1 MAQSSSK
8 PEAIPARP
16 GGGWSSR
23 NHDKNEQM
31 TMSGKESPGPR
42 QHVTIVADVEDKLIT
57 LNRVVSLLRSR
68 RFSTVSVGT
77 AKTQT
82 PGVVSLTVVV
92 DAEQTP
98 PRRVV
103 ACLSKLVDVWNVT
116 ERSPDASLS
125 RELALVKVAVPPGAA
140 GLPPDLA
147 QDPIRVLHRDDRAM
161 VLEVVAE
168 PSEVDRILRSLELE
182 SFEIVELAR
191 AGQLTMESGAPTPSG
206 VAKNLARTGPTA

>member
-1 MAQSSSK
+1 
-8 PEAIPARP
+8 
-16 GGGWSSR
+16 
-23 NHDKNEQM
+23 M
-31 TMSGKESPGPR
+31 TMSEKEASEPR
-42 QHVTIVADVEDKLIT
+42 QNVTIVADVDDKLIT

-82 PGVVSLTVVV
+82 PGVVRLTVVV
-92 DAEQTP
+92 DSKQTP

-125 RELALVKVAVPPGAA
+125 RELALVKVAVPPGVA

-147 QDPIRVLHRDDRAM
+147 QDAIRVLHRDDRAM

-168 PSEVDRILRSLELE
+168 PTEVDRILRSLELK

-191 AGQLTMESGAPTPSG
+191 ASQLTMDSGLPTPSG
-206 VAKNLARTGPTA
+206 VDENLARTGPTS